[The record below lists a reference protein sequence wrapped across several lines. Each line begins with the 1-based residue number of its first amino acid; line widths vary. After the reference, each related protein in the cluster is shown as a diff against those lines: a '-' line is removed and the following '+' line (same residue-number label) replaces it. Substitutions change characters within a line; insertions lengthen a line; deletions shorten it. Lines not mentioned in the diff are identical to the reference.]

1 MTAVLHTARIGAF
14 AFAVGVGIFIA
25 TDGSGVASAAPND
38 SGSSSTSSTSSA
50 GPASGKTKQ
59 SSPAQHRRAPAS
71 VPSAP
76 AGAAATN
83 RSTAFA
89 SPSTARITL
98 TQTIAPPR
106 AVVVKARPRT
116 DVLPSAPVA
125 PIVPAAPTAPSLVS
139 GALEQVRRDQEAAAA
154 STMLGNPTRNAKYWT
169 YQIDGNSCVLAST
182 AMIIGQLTGRPVPMQ
197 EIIKQA
203 IRTPS
208 VVDPTKKM
216 YLGGDSSPGV
226 DIKDAVALLKIHG
239 IIATTTDYTRDSD
252 DTRDPTVIDKEL
264 SDQALNDLKAALAAG
279 KATMVGVNNTAL
291 YKDFPHQDQPG
302 QTPTA
307 NHQVVVIGYDT
318 ATDTVY
324 IDDGGW
330 PPDPED
336 TGRPEGGKNMPVK
349 LDTFLA
355 AWKADEYELTVAV
368 RGKSPTTRVS
378 NVPTR

>member
-1 MTAVLHTARIGAF
+1 MAAALQTARIGAF

-25 TDGSGVASAAPND
+25 TDGGGVASAAPDD
-38 SGSSSTSSTSSA
+38 SGSSTNSTSSA
-50 GPASGKTKQ
+50 GPGNGKTKQ

-71 VPSAP
+71 GPNTP

-83 RSTAFA
+83 RSTTFA

-106 AVVVKARPRT
+106 AVVVRPRPRT

-125 PIVPAAPTAPSLVS
+125 PIVPAAPTAPSLAS

-182 AMIIGQLTGRPVPMQ
+182 AMIIGQLTGRPVPME

-203 IRTPS
+203 TRTQS

-216 YLGGDSSPGV
+216 YLGGASSPGV

-239 IIATTTDYTRDSD
+239 IIATTTDYTRESD

-264 SDQALNDLKAALAAG
+264 SDQALNDLKDALAAG

-336 TGRPEGGKNMPVK
+336 AGRPEGGKNMPVK

-355 AWKADEYELTVAV
+355 AWKADDYELTVAV
-368 RGKSPTTRVS
+368 RGKAPTTRVS